1 MQKEESAGLTNCRR
15 KFIFPPAPRTK
26 VGPAPRE
33 PSGSHD
39 PWPFPLPCLH
49 FRERTVSRV
58 GFLAVGG
65 LTHGGFPV
73 TEKSARRIPA
83 FVLLTLLSTVGVQ
96 AEDGPSATTEEW
108 RCFSPF
114 DLREKK
120 VLVWLTREIR
130 SGVDLGFGEVSVAGV
145 THDARFEVAGIDR
158 RWDFGGDMQYAF
170 IIHPNGS
177 GAYYDFSTVKD
188 GGRTG
193 PSQQFR
199 CEPLQD
205 RGHSTE

>member
-1 MQKEESAGLTNCRR
+1 MQKEEAAGLTNCRR
-15 KFIFPPAPRTK
+15 KFTFPPAPRTK

-33 PSGSHD
+33 PSGSYD
-39 PWPFPLPCLH
+39 PWPFPPPCLH

-108 RCFSPF
+108 GCFLPR
-114 DLREKK
+114 DPKKK
-120 VLVWLTREIR
+120 VLVQLTAVIR
-130 SGVDLGFGEVSVAGV
+130 SAVDWGFGEVSVAGI
-145 THDARFEVAGIDR
+145 THDTRFKVAGLNR
-158 RWDFGGDMQYAF
+158 RWDFGRDMQYAF
-170 IIHPNGS
+170 VIHPDGF
-177 GAYYDFSTVKD
+177 GAYYDFSTVED
-188 GGRTG
+188 GARTG

-199 CEPLQD
+199 CEPP
-205 RGHSTE
+205 

>member
-1 MQKEESAGLTNCRR
+1 MQKEEAAGLTNCRR
-15 KFIFPPAPRTK
+15 KFTFPPAPRTK

-33 PSGSHD
+33 PSGSYD
-39 PWPFPLPCLH
+39 PWPFPPPCLH

-108 RCFSPF
+108 GCFLPG
-114 DLREKK
+114 DPKKK
-120 VLVWLTREIR
+120 VLVQLTAVIR
-130 SGVDLGFGEVSVAGV
+130 SAVDWGFGEVSVAGI
-145 THDARFEVAGIDR
+145 THDARFKVAGLNR
-158 RWDFGGDMQYAF
+158 RWDFGRDMQYAF
-170 IIHPNGS
+170 VIYPGGL
-177 GAYYDFSTVKD
+177 GAYYDFSTVED
-188 GGRTG
+188 GARTD

-199 CEPLQD
+199 CEPP
-205 RGHSTE
+205 